1 MEGGTIGNSK
11 VTFRDY
17 INEKLDALKAVK
29 DKRRAVLEKLDDIK
43 YKLDKLEDEKQVLR
57 KSMNRDFTKP
67 AEI

>member
-29 DKRRAVLEKLDDIK
+29 DKRRVVLEKLDDIK
-43 YKLDKLEDEKQVLR
+43 YKLDKLEDEKQFLR